1 VSLLVVLA
9 AVPWTYWMA
18 PVLFVAAVV
27 VDLTIAVLYF
37 RRFVLPRLV
46 VRLTGEDGQ
55 VVQHPVQLR
64 QLQRREATAETA
76 APSSEA
82 A

>member
-1 VSLLVVLA
+1 MSLPAVLA

-27 VDLTIAVLYF
+27 VNLTIAVLYV

-64 QLQRREATAETA
+64 QLRPRAAETA